1 MLDINDNLGD
11 GYKRKQPNKN
21 TYETLKCWNRQSHPI
36 VSL

>member
-21 TYETLKCWNRQSHPI
+21 TYETLKC
-36 VSL
+36 